1 MVLRVVE
8 QQGEPVSSG
17 AQPLHGGIQTTE
29 EIWGGYGGVV
39 RVDSGGWRREEE
51 RTCNTCVTL
60 RQASR
65 DESLVPFRGW
75 QRDDAK
81 AEKYLTRGKPDQ
93 GVWVCIFP
101 QLVPP
106 L

>member
-29 EIWGGYGGVV
+29 EIWVGGGVV

-51 RTCNTCVTL
+51 RTRNTCVTL

-75 QRDDAK
+75 RRDDAK

-93 GVWVCIFP
+93 GVWVHIFP

>member
-1 MVLRVVE
+1 M
-8 QQGEPVSSG
+8 EPSRSMEGSRRWRRSG
-17 AQPLHGGIQTTE
+17 VGG
-29 EIWGGYGGVV
+29 GGVV

-65 DESLVPFRGW
+65 DESLVLFRGW

-93 GVWVCIFP
+93 GVWVRIFP
-101 QLVPP
+101 
-106 L
+106 